1 MISDVT
7 LRKFRPI
14 APKDSKA
21 YKRAARQKQQTS
33 RRVFGDA
40 NTVQHVLGYLGP
52 GYWLTAAPVCKQW
65 YQSYI
70 EACLRLLAEGHC
82 QLPSQ
87 RTLYSTAF
95 TSPAAV
101 KWAHAYGLQSDG
113 FSVSTQRLIG
123 MQAEKA
129 TLMEAQKL
137 GLPCCF
143 DLMRGAAAAGNL
155 QTLQLLYS
163 PADESCGFPEDISSI
178 AAGSGNV
185 SVLRWLRALSVEFHR
200 DTCTSAVRAGHLHI
214 LEYLRSVAGYQLQP
228 EHAEAAA
235 QCSNLYILSWL
246 HCKGCVIPA
255 TVAREAASRGNL
267 PMLRWLFQQKGLV
280 PIDELALT
288 AAAAAGQLD
297 TCKYLCSLDGTTWGC
312 KCSTQQ
318 HTMGSSTHC
327 DGCASRA
334 VHWTCLTL
342 LLELAAAAA

>member
-40 NTVQHVLGYLGP
+40 NTVQRVLGYLGP

-101 KWAHAYGLQSDG
+101 KWAHAYGLQFDG
-113 FSVSTQRLIG
+113 FSVSTQRLLG

-155 QTLQLLYS
+155 QTLQLLYWTTKLQMLDPMPPS
-163 PADESCGFPEDISSI
+163 PLIFLEKSRKHMLITPTPLQITMLMVFPS
-178 AAGSGNV
+178 
-185 SVLRWLRALSVEFHR
+185 
-200 DTCTSAVRAGHLHI
+200 
-214 LEYLRSVAGYQLQP
+214 YQLQLHRP
-228 EHAEAAA
+228 H
-235 QCSNLYILSWL
+235 QINL
-246 HCKGCVIPA
+246 
-255 TVAREAASRGNL
+255 
-267 PMLRWLFQQKGLV
+267 
-280 PIDELALT
+280 
-288 AAAAAGQLD
+288 
-297 TCKYLCSLDGTTWGC
+297 
-312 KCSTQQ
+312 
-318 HTMGSSTHC
+318 
-327 DGCASRA
+327 
-334 VHWTCLTL
+334 
-342 LLELAAAAA
+342 